1 MHHAN
6 NQTGQHLSI
15 RPLRIHLVCARYH
28 LKTKVVYLC
37 IEITTWLASAYD
49 FYARVVKDC

>member
-1 MHHAN
+1 M
-6 NQTGQHLSI
+6 NQPGEKNRL
-15 RPLRIHLVCARYH
+15 AEE
-28 LKTKVVYLC
+28 